1 MKLSWT
7 FEPTVDRKIVAHS
20 VWLFETNYIRMCV
33 CVSVI
38 FGGKKSLTITVHF
51 NRSFCTILI
60 WFFFYFITDKCMRFQ
75 MSAMNMCDCVYV
87 CVFFFLVVIVL
98 CFGLFF
104 TLRCDFFNLLQTFFC
119 VDCRAR
125 LADVALLLVCWVL
138 VLFILFRLCVT
149 IEMSFYFLI
158 ASMWKWRL
166 FI

>member
-1 MKLSWT
+1 MC
-7 FEPTVDRKIVAHS
+7 
-20 VWLFETNYIRMCV
+20 MCV
-33 CVSVI
+33 SFLEGKNLLLLRFTSIAHFVQFWYGFSSILLQKNVCDSKCQQWICAIVCMCVSA
-38 FGGKKSLTITVHF
+38 
-51 NRSFCTILI
+51 SFFSSC
-60 WFFFYFITDKCMRFQ
+60 YC
-75 MSAMNMCDCVYV
+75 
-87 CVFFFLVVIVL
+87 IVL
-98 CFGLFF
+98 WSFF
-104 TLRCDFFNLLQTFFC
+104 TLRCDFFNLLQTIFC